1 MVRVPYSLMQD
12 KCSSSTGCLLSL
24 MDAADLGSFP
34 ARLTAASTS
43 LLPHYTP
50 KPTMGEIT

>member
-1 MVRVPYSLMQD
+1 MVSVPYSLMQD